1 MAKNKGERIK
11 VETNNSDG
19 NITVINE
26 GNGVVNVYPQA
37 VPELSKRLSSYFN
50 QLNNLIGDSK
60 DRNGGIQVNEE
71 SSKYFVKQT
80 SLNDDVQ
87 IINGI
92 IYKIDATKLTGNIE
106 VKDGSKLIVPGK
118 YKFSFIDRDEL
129 TIQDIK
135 RILMTETEFRCLA
148 KTRIDP
154 SNLVEDVIELKI
166 IKIENYEA
174 K

>member
-1 MAKNKGERIK
+1 M
-11 VETNNSDG
+11 ETNNSDG

-50 QLNNLIGDSK
+50 QLNNSISH
-60 DRNGGIQVNEE
+60 NGPI